1 MHNEGFRSRDD
12 FNKLK
17 TKSKF
22 ERYTYIE
29 QLNIRRVI

>member
-1 MHNEGFRSRDD
+1 MKD
-12 FNKLK
+12 FDPEMIKLK

>member
-1 MHNEGFRSRDD
+1 MKD
-12 FNKLK
+12 FDQEMIKLK

>member
-1 MHNEGFRSRDD
+1 MKD
-12 FNKLK
+12 FDQEMIKLK

-29 QLNIRRVI
+29 QLNIRRVR

>member
-1 MHNEGFRSRDD
+1 MKD
-12 FNKLK
+12 FDQEMIKLK
-17 TKSKF
+17 TKSKI